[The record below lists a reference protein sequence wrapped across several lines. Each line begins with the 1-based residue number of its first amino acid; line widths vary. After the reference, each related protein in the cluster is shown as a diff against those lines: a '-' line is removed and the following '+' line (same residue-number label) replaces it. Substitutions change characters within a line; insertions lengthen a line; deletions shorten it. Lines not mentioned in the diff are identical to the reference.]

1 MLHALSAL
9 ALLCGTASADYII
22 KQQYTDAACTNAFL
36 ALSIQP
42 SGCIAAPPGA
52 PFGPS
57 VVECTS
63 PTSANLKNYVPGDAT
78 CSGVALAPSTVNA
91 VDGNRSLLA
100 SWACSLGSDRG
111 ERCAVLA
118 LYTLA
123 LPRTSRSCS
132 LPFANPRSP
141 RSVLEAHLRHW
152 AAALNVHCRWP
163 RHKQSSCSGLLWGL
177 PHLQRLS
184 AHVH

>member
-1 MLHALSAL
+1 MLHALSTL

-22 KQQYTDAACTNAFL
+22 KERFTDAACTNAFQ
-36 ALSIQP
+36 ALTIHP
-42 SGCIAAPPGA
+42 SGCIAAPPVPA
-52 PFGPS
+52 LIGPS

-63 PTSANLKNYVPGDAT
+63 PTSANLKNYDVLDPT
-78 CSGVALAPSTVNA
+78 CSGAPLPPPASPTIVDA

-132 LPFANPRSP
+132 LP
-141 RSVLEAHLRHW
+141 
-152 AAALNVHCRWP
+152 CR
-163 RHKQSSCSGLLWGL
+163 
-177 PHLQRLS
+177 
-184 AHVH
+184 